1 MDLGIR
7 GRIAFVGGA
16 SRGLGRAV
24 AEALADAGCRLAICA
39 RNEENLRRAEE
50 ALARKTEVLA
60 VPADLSRKAEVDR
73 LVQRVRDHYG
83 HVDIL
88 VNNAG
93 GPPPGGFFDVT
104 DEHWYAAFDLT
115 FMSAWRLTRAF
126 IDGMRERKWGRII
139 NLTSVSV
146 KEPIDHLI
154 LSNAIRMAVV
164 GMAKT
169 LAREVAADGV
179 TVNNIAT
186 GIHATER
193 MQALIED
200 RARREGRPVEEVARL
215 WLQAIPSGRMGR
227 PEELAALVA
236 FLASEQAAFITG
248 ATIQI
253 DGGQIHFVF

>member
-7 GRIAFVGGA
+7 GRVALVGGA

-39 RNEENLRRAEE
+39 RGQGGLQEAAE
-50 ALARKTEVLA
+50 ALSRKTEVLA
-60 VPADLSRKAEVDR
+60 VPTDLSKKADVEK
-73 LVQRVRDHYG
+73 LVGAVLERYG

-93 GPPPGGFFDVT
+93 GPPPGGFFDMT

-139 NLTSVSV
+139 NLTSISV

-154 LSNAIRMAVV
+154 LSNAIRLALV

-169 LAREVAADGV
+169 LAREVAADGI

-186 GIHATER
+186 GLHATER

-200 RARREGRPVEEVARL
+200 RARREGRPVDEVATT
-215 WLQAIPSGRMGR
+215 WIGAIPAGRMGNPR
-227 PEELAALVA
+227 ELADLVA
-236 FLASEQAAFITG
+236 FLASERAAFITG
-248 ATIQI
+248 TTIQI
-253 DGGQIHFVF
+253 DGGQIRFVL